1 MPALIAA
8 LIGWLARI
16 LPALLSF
23 SRILTFFKGLLTAGL
38 FTVGIPLAINWGLFQ
53 VMKNFSAPLF
63 DSLGLSPQTIQL
75 TELASW
81 FAICL
86 KLPACL
92 SVYLGFV
99 AKRAVLNMVKIGG
112 IFSKFTTDRYSH

>member
-8 LIGWLARI
+8 ALAWLARI

-23 SRILTFFKGLLTAGL
+23 SRVLTFFKGLLSAGL
-38 FTVGIPLAINWGLFQ
+38 FTIGIPLAINWGIFK
-53 VMKNFSAPLF
+53 VMQNFSAPMF
-63 DSLGLSPQTIQL
+63 DTLGLSPQSIQL
-75 TELASW
+75 TQLGAW
-81 FAICL
+81 FAVCL

-92 SVYLGFV
+92 SVFLGFV